1 MEIDH
6 SWGARLLSRL
16 RTAEV
21 EVVVELGKRDITIQD
36 LFKLSVGDVLP
47 LGKEVTD
54 LMTAKVQGVPK
65 FLGRAGVL
73 GANRAFQVEEL
84 IKPA

>member
-1 MEIDH
+1 MGRRNIM
-6 SWGARLLSRL
+6 
-16 RTAEV
+16 V
-21 EVVVELGKRDITIQD
+21 QD

-47 LGKEVTD
+47 LENEVTD

-73 GANRAFQVEEL
+73 GANKAFQVEER
-84 IKPA
+84 IKNA